1 MKTLAIYALEV
12 LACSGVLL
20 AAYTILLD
28 RRVKFRWCRLYL
40 LASTAAAAL
49 IPLLRIPVWPGQ
61 VIVATPTVTAPDL
74 ADWTAEVLPDAE
86 AHAITPGHLCLGL
99 YLAGA
104 TLILGIMLWQIFRIR
119 RLRRGAEVTR
129 TGIYRI
135 VRTRQEIASF
145 SFFRTIYIWAATP
158 AAEMGAILAHESS
171 HIAHRHSLER
181 IVMETMKAA
190 LWWNP
195 FVWIAAR
202 RLTEA
207 EEFEA
212 DSDVLT
218 SGYDRAEYMQTIFK
232 QLFGYSPEI
241 ANGLRNS
248 LTKKRFKMMTTQT
261 KNRHSLLRLAGTL
274 PALIGLLCAF
284 SFTTRAAVIVAP
296 TTGTGIETA
305 PGQETQHAGDEKKD
319 KTCRVSIDVRNKDKG
334 ALPGAIVQVVGT
346 TQGTVTNA
354 DGHAE
359 ITVPDGSKLLVSYPD
374 YESATV
380 DTKRHSQKEGTVVVL
395 QRTENK
401 AATSSSDEGATTTE
415 KQVAVTVLKDGEPLP
430 GAVITIKDTQKGV
443 VTDKS
448 GHAEISAPQG
458 SILTVTYVGC
468 KPYLLEVGEAAR
480 QFAGIPLESE
490 TPGTPVLSAEIGNPL
505 WVVDGIEVAP
515 DFINKLDPNRIENIT
530 ILKDQA
536 SVATYGQR
544 ARNGVVIITTKGYS
558 PAPAASEQ
566 RGMTMTGSFA
576 QDNEQPFL
584 IAETMPSF
592 RGGDLNTFRAWV
604 QENVKYPAEAVKNN
618 IQGRVIL
625 SFVIEKDGSVSN
637 MQILQTPDRSLSA
650 EALRVIEASPK
661 WTPGEQRGQ
670 KVRVKY
676 TLPVDFRM
684 GATAQ
689 AELQDGSI
697 RETGEKEDDQPFLIA
712 ETMPLFPMQEGD
724 NPGYGDLN
732 TFRTWVQANVK
743 YPTEAFRNGEQ
754 GRVVLSF
761 VVEKDGSVSNIQ
773 ILQTPGKAFSEETRR
788 VVAASPKWKPGE
800 QRGEKVRVRYTLP
813 VDFRITATAQDTKT
827 SENKGS
833 GEEPFLVVDTPP
845 QFNGGDIGE
854 FRRWVQMNVKYPEE
868 ALGKNIYGKVLV
880 TFVIEKDGSVGNA
893 EIFKSPDKSLAD
905 EVLRVIGKSP
915 KWTPGKQRGE
925 AVRVKFGMPV
935 DFAVQTSEG
944 ILHDK
949 DTAQREGDMEEILV
963 VGYGTQKK

>member
-129 TGIYRI
+129 TGKYRI

-261 KNRHSLLRLAGTL
+261 KGRHSLLRLAGTL

-296 TTGTGIETA
+296 TAGTGIGTA
-305 PGQETQHAGDEKKD
+305 PGLETQNAGDEKKD
-319 KTCRVSIDVRNKDKG
+319 KTRSVSIEVRSKDKG
-334 ALPGAIVQVVGT
+334 ALSGAIVQVIGT
-346 TQGTVTNA
+346 TQGTVTDT

-359 ITVPDGSKLLVSYPD
+359 IAVPGGSKLMISYPG
-374 YESATV
+374 YEPATV
-380 DTKRHSQKEGTVVVL
+380 DTKQHSQKEATVVVL
-395 QRTENK
+395 LRTENK
-401 AATSSSDEGATTTE
+401 AASSSNQGAATTE

-530 ILKDQA
+530 VLKDQSA
-536 SVATYGQR
+536 VATYGQE
-544 ARNGVVIITTKGYS
+544 ARNGVVIITTKGDTAL
-558 PAPAASEQ
+558 PARPENA
-566 RGMTMTGSFA
+566 R
-576 QDNEQPFL
+576 
-584 IAETMPSF
+584 
-592 RGGDLNTFRAWV
+592 
-604 QENVKYPAEAVKNN
+604 QEHGKATTQAEAH
-618 IQGRVIL
+618 
-625 SFVIEKDGSVSN
+625 D
-637 MQILQTPDRSLSA
+637 
-650 EALRVIEASPK
+650 EA
-661 WTPGEQRGQ
+661 
-670 KVRVKY
+670 
-676 TLPVDFRM
+676 
-684 GATAQ
+684 
-689 AELQDGSI
+689 I
-697 RETGEKEDDQPFLIA
+697 RETGETEDDQPFLIA
-712 ETMPLFPMQEGD
+712 ETMPLFPMQEGG

-732 TFRTWVQANVK
+732 TFRAWVQKNIK
-743 YPTEAFRNGEQ
+743 YPAEAFRNGEQ

-854 FRRWVQMNVKYPEE
+854 FRRWVQMNVKYPAE

>member
-104 TLILGIMLWQIFRIR
+104 ALILGIMLWQVFRIR

-129 TGIYRI
+129 TGKYRI
-135 VRTRQEIASF
+135 VRTQQEIASF

-261 KNRHSLLRLAGTL
+261 KSRHSLLRLAGTL

-296 TTGTGIETA
+296 TAGTGIGTA
-305 PGQETQHAGDEKKD
+305 PGLETQNAGDEKKD
-319 KTCRVSIDVRNKDKG
+319 KTRSVSIEVRSKDKG
-334 ALPGAIVQVVGT
+334 ALSGAIVQVIGT
-346 TQGTVTNA
+346 TQGTVTDT

-359 ITVPDGSKLLVSYPD
+359 IAVPGGSKLMISYPG
-374 YESATV
+374 YEPATV
-380 DTKRHSQKEGTVVVL
+380 DTKQHSQKEATVVVL
-395 QRTENK
+395 LRTENK
-401 AATSSSDEGATTTE
+401 AASSSNQGAATTE

-448 GHAEISAPQG
+448 GHAEIYAPQG

-544 ARNGVVIITTKGYS
+544 ARNGVVIITTKGDTAL
-558 PAPAASEQ
+558 PARPENA
-566 RGMTMTGSFA
+566 R
-576 QDNEQPFL
+576 
-584 IAETMPSF
+584 
-592 RGGDLNTFRAWV
+592 
-604 QENVKYPAEAVKNN
+604 QEHGKATTQAEAH
-618 IQGRVIL
+618 
-625 SFVIEKDGSVSN
+625 D
-637 MQILQTPDRSLSA
+637 
-650 EALRVIEASPK
+650 EA
-661 WTPGEQRGQ
+661 
-670 KVRVKY
+670 
-676 TLPVDFRM
+676 
-684 GATAQ
+684 
-689 AELQDGSI
+689 I
-697 RETGEKEDDQPFLIA
+697 RETGETEDDQPFLIA
-712 ETMPLFPMQEGD
+712 ETMPLFPMQEGG

-732 TFRTWVQANVK
+732 TFRAWVQKNIK
-743 YPTEAFRNGEQ
+743 YPAEAFRNGEQ

-854 FRRWVQMNVKYPEE
+854 FRRWVQMNVKYPAE

>member
-1 MKTLAIYALEV
+1 
-12 LACSGVLL
+12 
-20 AAYTILLD
+20 
-28 RRVKFRWCRLYL
+28 
-40 LASTAAAAL
+40 
-49 IPLLRIPVWPGQ
+49 
-61 VIVATPTVTAPDL
+61 
-74 ADWTAEVLPDAE
+74 
-86 AHAITPGHLCLGL
+86 
-99 YLAGA
+99 
-104 TLILGIMLWQIFRIR
+104 
-119 RLRRGAEVTR
+119 
-129 TGIYRI
+129 
-135 VRTRQEIASF
+135 
-145 SFFRTIYIWAATP
+145 
-158 AAEMGAILAHESS
+158 MGAILAHESS

-261 KNRHSLLRLAGTL
+261 KSRHSLLRLAGIL

-296 TTGTGIETA
+296 ATGTGIETA
-305 PGQETQHAGDEKKD
+305 PGQETQNAGDEKKD
-319 KTCRVSIDVRNKDKG
+319 KTRSVSIEVRSKDKG
-334 ALPGAIVQVVGT
+334 ALSGAIVQVIGT
-346 TQGTVTNA
+346 TQGTVTDT

-359 ITVPDGSKLLVSYPD
+359 IAVPGGSKLMISYPD
-374 YESATV
+374 YEPATV
-380 DTKRHSQKEGTVVVL
+380 DTKQHSQKEASVVVL
-395 QRTENK
+395 LRTENK
-401 AATSSSDEGATTTE
+401 AASSSNQGAATTE

-448 GHAEISAPQG
+448 GHAEIYAPQG

-490 TPGTPVLSAEIGNPL
+490 TPGTPVLSAEIGKPL

-530 ILKDQA
+530 VLKDQSA
-536 SVATYGQR
+536 VATYGQE
-544 ARNGVVIITTKGYS
+544 ARNGVVIITTKGDTAL
-558 PAPAASEQ
+558 PARPENA
-566 RGMTMTGSFA
+566 R
-576 QDNEQPFL
+576 
-584 IAETMPSF
+584 
-592 RGGDLNTFRAWV
+592 
-604 QENVKYPAEAVKNN
+604 QEHGKATTQAEAH
-618 IQGRVIL
+618 
-625 SFVIEKDGSVSN
+625 D
-637 MQILQTPDRSLSA
+637 
-650 EALRVIEASPK
+650 EA
-661 WTPGEQRGQ
+661 
-670 KVRVKY
+670 
-676 TLPVDFRM
+676 
-684 GATAQ
+684 
-689 AELQDGSI
+689 I
-697 RETGEKEDDQPFLIA
+697 RETGETEDDQPFLIA
-712 ETMPLFPMQEGD
+712 ETMPLFPMQEGG

-732 TFRTWVQANVK
+732 TFRAWVQKNIK
-743 YPTEAFRNGEQ
+743 YPAEAFRNGEQ

-854 FRRWVQMNVKYPEE
+854 FRRWVQMNVKYPAE

>member
-86 AHAITPGHLCLGL
+86 AHAITPGHLGLGL

-129 TGIYRI
+129 TGKYRI
-135 VRTRQEIASF
+135 VRTQQEIASF

-261 KNRHSLLRLAGTL
+261 KSRHSLLRLAGIL

-296 TTGTGIETA
+296 ATGTGIETA
-305 PGQETQHAGDEKKD
+305 PGQETQNAGDEKKD
-319 KTCRVSIDVRNKDKG
+319 KTRSVSIEVRSKDKG
-334 ALPGAIVQVVGT
+334 ALSGAIVQVIGT
-346 TQGTVTNA
+346 TQGTVTDT

-359 ITVPDGSKLLVSYPD
+359 IAVPGGSKLMISYPG
-374 YESATV
+374 YEPATV
-380 DTKRHSQKEGTVVVL
+380 DTKQHSQKEASVVVL
-395 QRTENK
+395 LRTENK
-401 AATSSSDEGATTTE
+401 AASSSNQGAATTE

-448 GHAEISAPQG
+448 GHAEIYAPQG

-490 TPGTPVLSAEIGNPL
+490 TPGTPVLSAEIGKPL

-530 ILKDQA
+530 VLKDQSA
-536 SVATYGQR
+536 VATYGQE
-544 ARNGVVIITTKGYS
+544 ARNGVVIITTKGDTAL
-558 PAPAASEQ
+558 PARPENA
-566 RGMTMTGSFA
+566 R
-576 QDNEQPFL
+576 
-584 IAETMPSF
+584 
-592 RGGDLNTFRAWV
+592 
-604 QENVKYPAEAVKNN
+604 QEHGKATTQAEAH
-618 IQGRVIL
+618 
-625 SFVIEKDGSVSN
+625 D
-637 MQILQTPDRSLSA
+637 
-650 EALRVIEASPK
+650 EA
-661 WTPGEQRGQ
+661 
-670 KVRVKY
+670 
-676 TLPVDFRM
+676 
-684 GATAQ
+684 
-689 AELQDGSI
+689 I
-697 RETGEKEDDQPFLIA
+697 RETGETEDDQPFLIA
-712 ETMPLFPMQEGD
+712 ETMPLFPMQEGG

-732 TFRTWVQANVK
+732 TFRAWVQKNIK
-743 YPTEAFRNGEQ
+743 YPAEAFRNGEQ

-854 FRRWVQMNVKYPEE
+854 FRRWVQMNVKYPAE

>member
-119 RLRRGAEVTR
+119 HLRRGAEVTR
-129 TGIYRI
+129 TGKYWI

-261 KNRHSLLRLAGTL
+261 KSRHSLLRLAGIL

-296 TTGTGIETA
+296 ATGTGIETA
-305 PGQETQHAGDEKKD
+305 PGQETQNAGDEKKD
-319 KTCRVSIDVRNKDKG
+319 KTRSVSIEVRSKDKG
-334 ALPGAIVQVVGT
+334 ALSGAIVQVIGT
-346 TQGTVTNA
+346 TQGTVTDT

-359 ITVPDGSKLLVSYPD
+359 IAVPGGSKLMISYPG
-374 YESATV
+374 YEPATV
-380 DTKRHSQKEGTVVVL
+380 DTKQHSQKEASVVVL
-395 QRTENK
+395 LRTENK
-401 AATSSSDEGATTTE
+401 AASSSNQGAATTE

-448 GHAEISAPQG
+448 GHAEIYAPQG

-490 TPGTPVLSAEIGNPL
+490 TPGTPVLSAEIGKPL

-530 ILKDQA
+530 VLKDQSA
-536 SVATYGQR
+536 VATYGQE
-544 ARNGVVIITTKGYS
+544 ARNGVVIITTKGDTAL
-558 PAPAASEQ
+558 PARPENA
-566 RGMTMTGSFA
+566 R
-576 QDNEQPFL
+576 
-584 IAETMPSF
+584 
-592 RGGDLNTFRAWV
+592 
-604 QENVKYPAEAVKNN
+604 QEHGKATTQAEAH
-618 IQGRVIL
+618 
-625 SFVIEKDGSVSN
+625 D
-637 MQILQTPDRSLSA
+637 
-650 EALRVIEASPK
+650 EA
-661 WTPGEQRGQ
+661 
-670 KVRVKY
+670 
-676 TLPVDFRM
+676 
-684 GATAQ
+684 
-689 AELQDGSI
+689 I
-697 RETGEKEDDQPFLIA
+697 RETGETEDDQPFLIA

-743 YPTEAFRNGEQ
+743 YPAEAFRNGEQ

-854 FRRWVQMNVKYPEE
+854 FRRWVQMNVKYPAE

>member
-129 TGIYRI
+129 TGKYRI
-135 VRTRQEIASF
+135 VRTQQEIASF

-261 KNRHSLLRLAGTL
+261 KSRHSLLRLAGIL

-296 TTGTGIETA
+296 ATGTGIETA
-305 PGQETQHAGDEKKD
+305 PGQETQNAGDEKKD
-319 KTCRVSIDVRNKDKG
+319 KTRSVSIEVRSKDKG
-334 ALPGAIVQVVGT
+334 ALSGAIVQVIGT
-346 TQGTVTNA
+346 TQGTVTDT

-359 ITVPDGSKLLVSYPD
+359 IAVPGGSKLMISYPG
-374 YESATV
+374 YEPATV
-380 DTKRHSQKEGTVVVL
+380 DTKQHSQKEASVVVL
-395 QRTENK
+395 LRTENK
-401 AATSSSDEGATTTE
+401 AASSSNQGAATTE

-448 GHAEISAPQG
+448 GHAEIYAPQG

-490 TPGTPVLSAEIGNPL
+490 TPGTPVLSAEIGKPL

-530 ILKDQA
+530 VLKDQSA
-536 SVATYGQR
+536 VATYGQE
-544 ARNGVVIITTKGYS
+544 ARNGVVIITTKGDTAL
-558 PAPAASEQ
+558 PARPENA
-566 RGMTMTGSFA
+566 R
-576 QDNEQPFL
+576 
-584 IAETMPSF
+584 
-592 RGGDLNTFRAWV
+592 
-604 QENVKYPAEAVKNN
+604 QEHGKATTQAEAH
-618 IQGRVIL
+618 
-625 SFVIEKDGSVSN
+625 D
-637 MQILQTPDRSLSA
+637 
-650 EALRVIEASPK
+650 EA
-661 WTPGEQRGQ
+661 
-670 KVRVKY
+670 
-676 TLPVDFRM
+676 
-684 GATAQ
+684 
-689 AELQDGSI
+689 I
-697 RETGEKEDDQPFLIA
+697 RETGETEDDQPFLIA
-712 ETMPLFPMQEGD
+712 ETMPLFPMQEGG

-732 TFRTWVQANVK
+732 TFRAWVQKNIK
-743 YPTEAFRNGEQ
+743 YPAEAFRNGEQ

-854 FRRWVQMNVKYPEE
+854 FRRWVQMNVKYPAE
-868 ALGKNIYGKVLV
+868 ALGINIYGKVLV

>member
-129 TGIYRI
+129 TGKYRI

-261 KNRHSLLRLAGTL
+261 KGRHSLLRLAGTL

-296 TTGTGIETA
+296 TAGTGIGTA
-305 PGQETQHAGDEKKD
+305 PGLETQNAGDEKKD
-319 KTCRVSIDVRNKDKG
+319 KTRSVSIEVRSKDKG
-334 ALPGAIVQVVGT
+334 ALSGAIVQVIGT
-346 TQGTVTNA
+346 TQGTVTDT

-359 ITVPDGSKLLVSYPD
+359 IAVPGGSKLMISYPG
-374 YESATV
+374 YEPATV
-380 DTKRHSQKEGTVVVL
+380 DTKQHSQKEASVVVL
-395 QRTENK
+395 LRTENK
-401 AATSSSDEGATTTE
+401 AASSSNQGAATTE

-448 GHAEISAPQG
+448 GHAEIYAPQG

-490 TPGTPVLSAEIGNPL
+490 TPGTPVLSAEIGKPL

-530 ILKDQA
+530 VLKDQSA
-536 SVATYGQR
+536 VATYGQE
-544 ARNGVVIITTKGYS
+544 ARNGVVIITTKGDTAL
-558 PAPAASEQ
+558 PARPENA
-566 RGMTMTGSFA
+566 R
-576 QDNEQPFL
+576 
-584 IAETMPSF
+584 
-592 RGGDLNTFRAWV
+592 
-604 QENVKYPAEAVKNN
+604 QEHGKATTQAEAH
-618 IQGRVIL
+618 
-625 SFVIEKDGSVSN
+625 D
-637 MQILQTPDRSLSA
+637 
-650 EALRVIEASPK
+650 EA
-661 WTPGEQRGQ
+661 
-670 KVRVKY
+670 
-676 TLPVDFRM
+676 
-684 GATAQ
+684 
-689 AELQDGSI
+689 I
-697 RETGEKEDDQPFLIA
+697 RETGETEDDQPFLIA
-712 ETMPLFPMQEGD
+712 ETMPLFPMQEGG

-732 TFRTWVQANVK
+732 TFRAWVQKNIK
-743 YPTEAFRNGEQ
+743 YPAEAFRNGEQ

-854 FRRWVQMNVKYPEE
+854 FRRWVQMNVKYPAE

>member
-49 IPLLRIPVWPGQ
+49 IPLLRILVWPGQ

-129 TGIYRI
+129 TGKYRI
-135 VRTRQEIASF
+135 VRTQQEIASF

-261 KNRHSLLRLAGTL
+261 KSRHSLLRLAGIL

-296 TTGTGIETA
+296 ATGTGIETA
-305 PGQETQHAGDEKKD
+305 PGQETQNAGDEKKD
-319 KTCRVSIDVRNKDKG
+319 KTRSVSIEVRSKDKG
-334 ALPGAIVQVVGT
+334 ALSGAIVQVIGT
-346 TQGTVTNA
+346 TQGTVTDT

-359 ITVPDGSKLLVSYPD
+359 IAVPGGSKLMISYPG
-374 YESATV
+374 YEPATV
-380 DTKRHSQKEGTVVVL
+380 DTKQHSQKEASVVVL
-395 QRTENK
+395 LRTENK
-401 AATSSSDEGATTTE
+401 AASSSNQGAATTE

-448 GHAEISAPQG
+448 GHAEIYAPQG

-490 TPGTPVLSAEIGNPL
+490 TPGTPVLSAEIGKPL

-530 ILKDQA
+530 VLKDQSA
-536 SVATYGQR
+536 VATYGQE
-544 ARNGVVIITTKGYS
+544 ARNGVVIITTKGDTAL
-558 PAPAASEQ
+558 PARPENA
-566 RGMTMTGSFA
+566 R
-576 QDNEQPFL
+576 
-584 IAETMPSF
+584 
-592 RGGDLNTFRAWV
+592 
-604 QENVKYPAEAVKNN
+604 QEHGKATTQAEAH
-618 IQGRVIL
+618 
-625 SFVIEKDGSVSN
+625 D
-637 MQILQTPDRSLSA
+637 
-650 EALRVIEASPK
+650 EA
-661 WTPGEQRGQ
+661 
-670 KVRVKY
+670 
-676 TLPVDFRM
+676 
-684 GATAQ
+684 
-689 AELQDGSI
+689 I
-697 RETGEKEDDQPFLIA
+697 RETGETEDDQPFLIA
-712 ETMPLFPMQEGD
+712 ETMPLFPMQEGG

-732 TFRTWVQANVK
+732 TFRAWVQKNIK
-743 YPTEAFRNGEQ
+743 YPAEAFRNGEQ

-854 FRRWVQMNVKYPEE
+854 FRRWVQMNVKYPAE

>member
-1 MKTLAIYALEV
+1 
-12 LACSGVLL
+12 
-20 AAYTILLD
+20 
-28 RRVKFRWCRLYL
+28 
-40 LASTAAAAL
+40 
-49 IPLLRIPVWPGQ
+49 
-61 VIVATPTVTAPDL
+61 
-74 ADWTAEVLPDAE
+74 
-86 AHAITPGHLCLGL
+86 
-99 YLAGA
+99 
-104 TLILGIMLWQIFRIR
+104 
-119 RLRRGAEVTR
+119 
-129 TGIYRI
+129 
-135 VRTRQEIASF
+135 
-145 SFFRTIYIWAATP
+145 
-158 AAEMGAILAHESS
+158 
-171 HIAHRHSLER
+171 
-181 IVMETMKAA
+181 MKAA
-190 LWWNP
+190 LRCNP

-261 KNRHSLLRLAGTL
+261 KSRHSLLRLAGTL

-296 TTGTGIETA
+296 ATGTGIETA
-305 PGQETQHAGDEKKD
+305 PGQETQNAGDEKKD
-319 KTCRVSIDVRNKDKG
+319 KTRSVSIEVRSKDKG
-334 ALPGAIVQVVGT
+334 ALSGAIVQVIGT
-346 TQGTVTNA
+346 TQGTVTDT

-359 ITVPDGSKLLVSYPD
+359 IAVPGGSKLMISYPG
-374 YESATV
+374 YEPATV
-380 DTKRHSQKEGTVVVL
+380 DTKQHSQKEASVVVL
-395 QRTENK
+395 LRTENK
-401 AATSSSDEGATTTE
+401 AASSSNQGAATTE

-448 GHAEISAPQG
+448 GHAEIYAPQG

-490 TPGTPVLSAEIGNPL
+490 TPGTPVLSAEIGKPL

-530 ILKDQA
+530 VLKDQSA
-536 SVATYGQR
+536 VATYGQE
-544 ARNGVVIITTKGYS
+544 ARNGVVIITTKGDTAL
-558 PAPAASEQ
+558 PARPENA
-566 RGMTMTGSFA
+566 R
-576 QDNEQPFL
+576 
-584 IAETMPSF
+584 
-592 RGGDLNTFRAWV
+592 
-604 QENVKYPAEAVKNN
+604 QEHGKATTQAEAH
-618 IQGRVIL
+618 
-625 SFVIEKDGSVSN
+625 D
-637 MQILQTPDRSLSA
+637 
-650 EALRVIEASPK
+650 EA
-661 WTPGEQRGQ
+661 
-670 KVRVKY
+670 
-676 TLPVDFRM
+676 
-684 GATAQ
+684 
-689 AELQDGSI
+689 I
-697 RETGEKEDDQPFLIA
+697 RETGETEDDQPFLIA
-712 ETMPLFPMQEGD
+712 ETMPLFPMQEGG

-732 TFRTWVQANVK
+732 TFRAWVQKNIK
-743 YPTEAFRNGEQ
+743 YPAEAFRNGEQ

-854 FRRWVQMNVKYPEE
+854 FRRWVQMNVKYPAE

>member
-129 TGIYRI
+129 TGKYRI
-135 VRTRQEIASF
+135 VRTQQEIASF

-261 KNRHSLLRLAGTL
+261 KSRHSLLRLAGIL

-296 TTGTGIETA
+296 ATGTGIETA
-305 PGQETQHAGDEKKD
+305 PGLETQNAGDEKKD
-319 KTCRVSIDVRNKDKG
+319 KTRSVSIEVRSKDKG
-334 ALPGAIVQVVGT
+334 ALSGAIVQVIGT
-346 TQGTVTNA
+346 THGTVTDT

-359 ITVPDGSKLLVSYPD
+359 IAVPGGSKLMISYPG
-374 YESATV
+374 YEPATV
-380 DTKRHSQKEGTVVVL
+380 DTKQHSQKEASVVVL
-395 QRTENK
+395 LRTENK
-401 AATSSSDEGATTTE
+401 AASSSNQGAATTE

-448 GHAEISAPQG
+448 GHAEIYAPQG

-490 TPGTPVLSAEIGNPL
+490 TPGTPVLSAEIGKPL

-530 ILKDQA
+530 VLKDQSA
-536 SVATYGQR
+536 VATYGQE
-544 ARNGVVIITTKGYS
+544 ARNGVVIITTKGDTAL
-558 PAPAASEQ
+558 PARPENA
-566 RGMTMTGSFA
+566 R
-576 QDNEQPFL
+576 
-584 IAETMPSF
+584 
-592 RGGDLNTFRAWV
+592 
-604 QENVKYPAEAVKNN
+604 QEHGKATTQAEAH
-618 IQGRVIL
+618 
-625 SFVIEKDGSVSN
+625 D
-637 MQILQTPDRSLSA
+637 
-650 EALRVIEASPK
+650 EA
-661 WTPGEQRGQ
+661 
-670 KVRVKY
+670 
-676 TLPVDFRM
+676 
-684 GATAQ
+684 
-689 AELQDGSI
+689 I
-697 RETGEKEDDQPFLIA
+697 RETGETEDDQPFLIA
-712 ETMPLFPMQEGD
+712 ETMPLFPMQEGG

-732 TFRTWVQANVK
+732 TFRAWVQKNIK
-743 YPTEAFRNGEQ
+743 YPAEAFRNGEQ

-854 FRRWVQMNVKYPEE
+854 FRRWVQMNVKYPAE

>member
-129 TGIYRI
+129 TGKYRI
-135 VRTRQEIASF
+135 VRTQQEIASF

-261 KNRHSLLRLAGTL
+261 KSRHSLLRLAGIL

-284 SFTTRAAVIVAP
+284 TFTTRAAVIVAP
-296 TTGTGIETA
+296 ATGTGIETA
-305 PGQETQHAGDEKKD
+305 PGQETQNAGDEKKD
-319 KTCRVSIDVRNKDKG
+319 KTRSVSIEVRSKDKG
-334 ALPGAIVQVVGT
+334 ALSGAIVQVIGT
-346 TQGTVTNA
+346 TQGTVTDT

-359 ITVPDGSKLLVSYPD
+359 IAVPGGSKLMISYPG
-374 YESATV
+374 YEPATV
-380 DTKRHSQKEGTVVVL
+380 DTKQHSQKEASVVVL
-395 QRTENK
+395 LRTENK
-401 AATSSSDEGATTTE
+401 AASSSNQGAATTE

-448 GHAEISAPQG
+448 GHAEIYAPQG

-490 TPGTPVLSAEIGNPL
+490 TPGTPVLSAEIGKPL

-530 ILKDQA
+530 VLKDQSA
-536 SVATYGQR
+536 VATYGQE
-544 ARNGVVIITTKGYS
+544 ARNGVVIITTKGDTAL
-558 PAPAASEQ
+558 PARPENA
-566 RGMTMTGSFA
+566 R
-576 QDNEQPFL
+576 
-584 IAETMPSF
+584 
-592 RGGDLNTFRAWV
+592 
-604 QENVKYPAEAVKNN
+604 QEHGKATTQAEAH
-618 IQGRVIL
+618 
-625 SFVIEKDGSVSN
+625 D
-637 MQILQTPDRSLSA
+637 
-650 EALRVIEASPK
+650 EA
-661 WTPGEQRGQ
+661 
-670 KVRVKY
+670 
-676 TLPVDFRM
+676 
-684 GATAQ
+684 
-689 AELQDGSI
+689 I
-697 RETGEKEDDQPFLIA
+697 RETGETEDDQPFLIA
-712 ETMPLFPMQEGD
+712 ETMPLFPMQEGG

-732 TFRTWVQANVK
+732 TFRAWVQKNIK
-743 YPTEAFRNGEQ
+743 YPAEAFRNGEQ

-854 FRRWVQMNVKYPEE
+854 FRRWVQMNVKYPAE

-893 EIFKSPDKSLAD
+893 EIFKSPDNSLAD

-915 KWTPGKQRGE
+915 KWTPDKQRGE

>member
-129 TGIYRI
+129 TGKYRI
-135 VRTRQEIASF
+135 VRTQQEIASF

-261 KNRHSLLRLAGTL
+261 KSRHSLLRLAGIL

-296 TTGTGIETA
+296 ATGTGIETA
-305 PGQETQHAGDEKKD
+305 PGQETQNAGDEKKD
-319 KTCRVSIDVRNKDKG
+319 KTRSVSIEVRSKDKG
-334 ALPGAIVQVVGT
+334 ALSGAIVQVIGT
-346 TQGTVTNA
+346 TQGTVTDT

-359 ITVPDGSKLLVSYPD
+359 IAVPGGSKLMISYPG
-374 YESATV
+374 YEPATV
-380 DTKRHSQKEGTVVVL
+380 DTKQHSQKEASVVVL
-395 QRTENK
+395 LRTENK
-401 AATSSSDEGATTTE
+401 AASSSNQGAATTE

-490 TPGTPVLSAEIGNPL
+490 TPGTPVLSAEIGKPL

-530 ILKDQA
+530 VLKDQSA
-536 SVATYGQR
+536 VATYGQE
-544 ARNGVVIITTKGYS
+544 ARNGVVIITTKGDTAL
-558 PAPAASEQ
+558 PARPENA
-566 RGMTMTGSFA
+566 R
-576 QDNEQPFL
+576 
-584 IAETMPSF
+584 
-592 RGGDLNTFRAWV
+592 
-604 QENVKYPAEAVKNN
+604 QEHGKATTQAEAH
-618 IQGRVIL
+618 
-625 SFVIEKDGSVSN
+625 D
-637 MQILQTPDRSLSA
+637 
-650 EALRVIEASPK
+650 EA
-661 WTPGEQRGQ
+661 
-670 KVRVKY
+670 
-676 TLPVDFRM
+676 
-684 GATAQ
+684 
-689 AELQDGSI
+689 I
-697 RETGEKEDDQPFLIA
+697 RETGETEDDQPFLIA

-743 YPTEAFRNGEQ
+743 YPAEAFRNGEQ

-854 FRRWVQMNVKYPEE
+854 FRRWVQMNVKYPAE

>member
-1 MKTLAIYALEV
+1 MPEMK
-12 LACSGVLL
+12 
-20 AAYTILLD
+20 
-28 RRVKFRWCRLYL
+28 
-40 LASTAAAAL
+40 
-49 IPLLRIPVWPGQ
+49 
-61 VIVATPTVTAPDL
+61 
-74 ADWTAEVLPDAE
+74 
-86 AHAITPGHLCLGL
+86 
-99 YLAGA
+99 
-104 TLILGIMLWQIFRIR
+104 
-119 RLRRGAEVTR
+119 
-129 TGIYRI
+129 
-135 VRTRQEIASF
+135 
-145 SFFRTIYIWAATP
+145 
-158 AAEMGAILAHESS
+158 
-171 HIAHRHSLER
+171 
-181 IVMETMKAA
+181 
-190 LWWNP
+190 
-195 FVWIAAR
+195 
-202 RLTEA
+202 
-207 EEFEA
+207 
-212 DSDVLT
+212 
-218 SGYDRAEYMQTIFK
+218 
-232 QLFGYSPEI
+232 
-241 ANGLRNS
+241 
-248 LTKKRFKMMTTQT
+248 
-261 KNRHSLLRLAGTL
+261 
-274 PALIGLLCAF
+274 
-284 SFTTRAAVIVAP
+284 
-296 TTGTGIETA
+296 
-305 PGQETQHAGDEKKD
+305 KKD
-319 KTCRVSIDVRNKDKG
+319 KTRSVSIEVRSKDKG
-334 ALPGAIVQVVGT
+334 ALSGAIVQVIGT
-346 TQGTVTNA
+346 TQGTVTDT

-359 ITVPDGSKLLVSYPD
+359 IAVPGGSKLMISYPG
-374 YESATV
+374 YEPATV
-380 DTKRHSQKEGTVVVL
+380 DTKQHSQKEASVVVL
-395 QRTENK
+395 LRTENK
-401 AATSSSDEGATTTE
+401 AASSSNQGAATTE

-448 GHAEISAPQG
+448 GHAEIYAPQG

-490 TPGTPVLSAEIGNPL
+490 TPGTPVLSAEIGKPL

-530 ILKDQA
+530 VLKDQSA
-536 SVATYGQR
+536 VATYGQE
-544 ARNGVVIITTKGYS
+544 ARNGVVIITTKGDTAL
-558 PAPAASEQ
+558 PARPENA
-566 RGMTMTGSFA
+566 R
-576 QDNEQPFL
+576 
-584 IAETMPSF
+584 
-592 RGGDLNTFRAWV
+592 
-604 QENVKYPAEAVKNN
+604 QEHGKATTQAEAH
-618 IQGRVIL
+618 
-625 SFVIEKDGSVSN
+625 D
-637 MQILQTPDRSLSA
+637 
-650 EALRVIEASPK
+650 EA
-661 WTPGEQRGQ
+661 
-670 KVRVKY
+670 
-676 TLPVDFRM
+676 
-684 GATAQ
+684 
-689 AELQDGSI
+689 I
-697 RETGEKEDDQPFLIA
+697 RETGETEDDQPFLIA
-712 ETMPLFPMQEGD
+712 ETMPLFPMQEGG

-732 TFRTWVQANVK
+732 TFRAWVQKNIK
-743 YPTEAFRNGEQ
+743 YPAEAFRNGEQ

-854 FRRWVQMNVKYPEE
+854 FRRWVQMNVKYPAE

>member
-129 TGIYRI
+129 TGKYRI
-135 VRTRQEIASF
+135 VRTQQEIASF

-261 KNRHSLLRLAGTL
+261 KSRHSLLRLAGIL

-296 TTGTGIETA
+296 ATGTGIETA
-305 PGQETQHAGDEKKD
+305 PGQETQNAGDEKKD
-319 KTCRVSIDVRNKDKG
+319 KTRSVSIEVRSKDKG
-334 ALPGAIVQVVGT
+334 ALSGAIVQVIGT
-346 TQGTVTNA
+346 TQGTVTDT

-359 ITVPDGSKLLVSYPD
+359 IAVPGGSKLMISYPG
-374 YESATV
+374 YEPATV
-380 DTKRHSQKEGTVVVL
+380 DTKQHSQKEASVVVL
-395 QRTENK
+395 LRTENK
-401 AATSSSDEGATTTE
+401 AASSSNQGAATTE

-448 GHAEISAPQG
+448 GHAEIYAPQG

-490 TPGTPVLSAEIGNPL
+490 TPGTPVLSAEIGKPL

-530 ILKDQA
+530 VLKDQSA
-536 SVATYGQR
+536 VATYGQE
-544 ARNGVVIITTKGYS
+544 ARNGVVIITTKGDTAL
-558 PAPAASEQ
+558 PARPENA
-566 RGMTMTGSFA
+566 R
-576 QDNEQPFL
+576 
-584 IAETMPSF
+584 
-592 RGGDLNTFRAWV
+592 
-604 QENVKYPAEAVKNN
+604 QEHGKATTQAEAH
-618 IQGRVIL
+618 
-625 SFVIEKDGSVSN
+625 D
-637 MQILQTPDRSLSA
+637 
-650 EALRVIEASPK
+650 EA
-661 WTPGEQRGQ
+661 
-670 KVRVKY
+670 
-676 TLPVDFRM
+676 
-684 GATAQ
+684 
-689 AELQDGSI
+689 I
-697 RETGEKEDDQPFLIA
+697 RETGETEDDQPFLIA
-712 ETMPLFPMQEGD
+712 ETMPLFPMQEGG

-732 TFRTWVQANVK
+732 TFRAWVQKNIK
-743 YPTEAFRNGEQ
+743 YPAEAFRNGEQ

-854 FRRWVQMNVKYPEE
+854 FRRWVQMNVKDPAE
-868 ALGKNIYGKVLV
+868 ALGKNIDGKVLV

>member
-129 TGIYRI
+129 TGKYRI
-135 VRTRQEIASF
+135 VRTQQEIASF

-261 KNRHSLLRLAGTL
+261 KSRHSLLRLAGIL

-296 TTGTGIETA
+296 ATGTGIETA
-305 PGQETQHAGDEKKD
+305 PGQETQNAGDEKKD
-319 KTCRVSIDVRNKDKG
+319 KTRSVSIEVRSKDKG
-334 ALPGAIVQVVGT
+334 ALSGAIVQVIGT
-346 TQGTVTNA
+346 TQGTVTDT

-359 ITVPDGSKLLVSYPD
+359 IAVPGGSKLMISYPG
-374 YESATV
+374 YEPATV
-380 DTKRHSQKEGTVVVL
+380 DTKQHSQKEASVVVL
-395 QRTENK
+395 LRTENK
-401 AATSSSDEGATTTE
+401 AASSSNQGAATTE

-448 GHAEISAPQG
+448 GHAEIYAPQG

-490 TPGTPVLSAEIGNPL
+490 TPGTPVLSAEIGKPL

-515 DFINKLDPNRIENIT
+515 DLINKLDPNRIENKT
-530 ILKDQA
+530 VLKAQSA
-536 SVATYGQR
+536 VATYGQE
-544 ARNGVVIITTKGYS
+544 ARNGVVIITTKGDTAL
-558 PAPAASEQ
+558 PARPENA
-566 RGMTMTGSFA
+566 R
-576 QDNEQPFL
+576 
-584 IAETMPSF
+584 
-592 RGGDLNTFRAWV
+592 
-604 QENVKYPAEAVKNN
+604 QEHGKATTQAEAH
-618 IQGRVIL
+618 
-625 SFVIEKDGSVSN
+625 D
-637 MQILQTPDRSLSA
+637 
-650 EALRVIEASPK
+650 EA
-661 WTPGEQRGQ
+661 
-670 KVRVKY
+670 
-676 TLPVDFRM
+676 
-684 GATAQ
+684 
-689 AELQDGSI
+689 I
-697 RETGEKEDDQPFLIA
+697 RETGETEDDQPFLIA
-712 ETMPLFPMQEGD
+712 ETMPLFPMQEGG

-732 TFRTWVQANVK
+732 TFRAWVQKNIK
-743 YPTEAFRNGEQ
+743 YPAEAFRNGEQ

-833 GEEPFLVVDTPP
+833 GEEPFLVVDPPP

-854 FRRWVQMNVKYPEE
+854 FRRWVQMNVKYPAE

>member
-1 MKTLAIYALEV
+1 MKTLAIYALEL

-40 LASTAAAAL
+40 LASTATAAL

-104 TLILGIMLWQIFRIR
+104 TLILGIMLWQVFRIR

-129 TGIYRI
+129 TGKYRI

-261 KNRHSLLRLAGTL
+261 KGRHSLLRLAGTL

-296 TTGTGIETA
+296 TAGTGIGTA
-305 PGQETQHAGDEKKD
+305 PGLETQNAGDEKKD
-319 KTCRVSIDVRNKDKG
+319 KTRSVSIEVRSKDKG
-334 ALPGAIVQVVGT
+334 ALSGAIVQVIGT
-346 TQGTVTNA
+346 TQGTVTDT

-359 ITVPDGSKLLVSYPD
+359 IAVPGGSKLMISYPG
-374 YESATV
+374 YEPATV
-380 DTKRHSQKEGTVVVL
+380 DTKQHSQKEATVVVL
-395 QRTENK
+395 LRTENR
-401 AATSSSDEGATTTE
+401 AASSSNQGAATTE

-490 TPGTPVLSAEIGNPL
+490 TPGTPVLSAQTGKPL

-530 ILKDQA
+530 VLKDQSA
-536 SVATYGQR
+536 VATYGQE
-544 ARNGVVIITTKGYS
+544 ARNGVVIITTKGDTAL
-558 PAPAASEQ
+558 PARPENA
-566 RGMTMTGSFA
+566 R
-576 QDNEQPFL
+576 
-584 IAETMPSF
+584 
-592 RGGDLNTFRAWV
+592 
-604 QENVKYPAEAVKNN
+604 QEHGKATTQAEAH
-618 IQGRVIL
+618 
-625 SFVIEKDGSVSN
+625 D
-637 MQILQTPDRSLSA
+637 
-650 EALRVIEASPK
+650 EA
-661 WTPGEQRGQ
+661 
-670 KVRVKY
+670 
-676 TLPVDFRM
+676 
-684 GATAQ
+684 
-689 AELQDGSI
+689 I
-697 RETGEKEDDQPFLIA
+697 RETGETEDDQPFLIA
-712 ETMPLFPMQEGD
+712 ETMPLFPMQEGG

-732 TFRTWVQANVK
+732 TFRAWVQKNIK
-743 YPTEAFRNGEQ
+743 YPAEAFRNGEQ

-854 FRRWVQMNVKYPEE
+854 FRRWVQMNVKYPAE

>member
-129 TGIYRI
+129 TGKYRI
-135 VRTRQEIASF
+135 VRTQQEIASF

-261 KNRHSLLRLAGTL
+261 KGRHSLLRLAGTL

-296 TTGTGIETA
+296 TAGTGIGTA
-305 PGQETQHAGDEKKD
+305 PGLETQNAGDEKKD
-319 KTCRVSIDVRNKDKG
+319 KTRSVSIEVRSKDKG
-334 ALPGAIVQVVGT
+334 ALSGAIVQVIGT
-346 TQGTVTNA
+346 TQGTVTDT

-359 ITVPDGSKLLVSYPD
+359 IAVPGGSKLMISYPG
-374 YESATV
+374 YEPATV
-380 DTKRHSQKEGTVVVL
+380 DTKQHSQKEATVVVL
-395 QRTENK
+395 LRTENK
-401 AATSSSDEGATTTE
+401 AASSSNQGAATTE

-430 GAVITIKDTQKGV
+430 GAVITIKDTRKGV

-448 GHAEISAPQG
+448 GHAEIYAPQG

-490 TPGTPVLSAEIGNPL
+490 TPGTPVLSAEIGKPL

-530 ILKDQA
+530 VLKDQSA
-536 SVATYGQR
+536 VATYGQE
-544 ARNGVVIITTKGYS
+544 ARNGVVIITTKGDTAL
-558 PAPAASEQ
+558 PARPENA
-566 RGMTMTGSFA
+566 R
-576 QDNEQPFL
+576 
-584 IAETMPSF
+584 
-592 RGGDLNTFRAWV
+592 
-604 QENVKYPAEAVKNN
+604 QEHGKATTQAEAH
-618 IQGRVIL
+618 
-625 SFVIEKDGSVSN
+625 D
-637 MQILQTPDRSLSA
+637 
-650 EALRVIEASPK
+650 EA
-661 WTPGEQRGQ
+661 
-670 KVRVKY
+670 
-676 TLPVDFRM
+676 
-684 GATAQ
+684 
-689 AELQDGSI
+689 I
-697 RETGEKEDDQPFLIA
+697 RETGETEDDQPFLIA
-712 ETMPLFPMQEGD
+712 ETMPLFPMQEGG

-732 TFRTWVQANVK
+732 TFRAWVQKNIK
-743 YPTEAFRNGEQ
+743 YPAEAFRNGEQ

-854 FRRWVQMNVKYPEE
+854 FRRWVQMNVKYPAE

>member
-129 TGIYRI
+129 TGKYRI
-135 VRTRQEIASF
+135 VRTQQEIASF

-261 KNRHSLLRLAGTL
+261 KSRHSLLRLAGIL

-296 TTGTGIETA
+296 ATGTGIETA
-305 PGQETQHAGDEKKD
+305 PGQETQNAGDEKKD
-319 KTCRVSIDVRNKDKG
+319 KTRSVSIEVRSKDKG
-334 ALPGAIVQVVGT
+334 ALSGAIVQVIGT
-346 TQGTVTNA
+346 TQGTVTDT

-359 ITVPDGSKLLVSYPD
+359 IAVPGGSKLMISYPG
-374 YESATV
+374 YEPATV
-380 DTKRHSQKEGTVVVL
+380 DTKQHSQKEASVVVL
-395 QRTENK
+395 LRTENK
-401 AATSSSDEGATTTE
+401 AASSSNQGAATTE

-448 GHAEISAPQG
+448 GHAEIYAPQG

-490 TPGTPVLSAEIGNPL
+490 TPGTPVLSAEIGKPL
-505 WVVDGIEVAP
+505 WVVDEIEVAP

-530 ILKDQA
+530 VLKDQSA
-536 SVATYGQR
+536 VATYGQE
-544 ARNGVVIITTKGYS
+544 ARNGVVIITTKGDTAL
-558 PAPAASEQ
+558 PARPENA
-566 RGMTMTGSFA
+566 R
-576 QDNEQPFL
+576 
-584 IAETMPSF
+584 
-592 RGGDLNTFRAWV
+592 
-604 QENVKYPAEAVKNN
+604 QEHGKATTQAEAH
-618 IQGRVIL
+618 
-625 SFVIEKDGSVSN
+625 D
-637 MQILQTPDRSLSA
+637 
-650 EALRVIEASPK
+650 EA
-661 WTPGEQRGQ
+661 
-670 KVRVKY
+670 
-676 TLPVDFRM
+676 
-684 GATAQ
+684 
-689 AELQDGSI
+689 I
-697 RETGEKEDDQPFLIA
+697 RETGETEDDQPFLIA
-712 ETMPLFPMQEGD
+712 ETMPLFPMQEGG

-732 TFRTWVQANVK
+732 TFRAWVQKNIK
-743 YPTEAFRNGEQ
+743 YPAEAFRNGEQ

-854 FRRWVQMNVKYPEE
+854 FRRWVQMNVKYPAE

>member
-129 TGIYRI
+129 TGKYRI
-135 VRTRQEIASF
+135 VRTQQEIASF

-261 KNRHSLLRLAGTL
+261 KSRHSLLRLAGIL

-284 SFTTRAAVIVAP
+284 SFTTRAAPA
-296 TTGTGIETA
+296 TGTGIETA
-305 PGQETQHAGDEKKD
+305 PGQETQNAGDEKKD
-319 KTCRVSIDVRNKDKG
+319 KTRSVSIEVRSKDKG
-334 ALPGAIVQVVGT
+334 ALSGAIVQVIGT
-346 TQGTVTNA
+346 TQGTVTDT

-359 ITVPDGSKLLVSYPD
+359 IAVPGGSKLMISYPG
-374 YESATV
+374 YEPATV
-380 DTKRHSQKEGTVVVL
+380 DTKQHSQKEASVVVL
-395 QRTENK
+395 LRTENK
-401 AATSSSDEGATTTE
+401 AASSSNQGAATTE

-448 GHAEISAPQG
+448 GHAEIYAPQG

-490 TPGTPVLSAEIGNPL
+490 TPGTPVLSAEIGKPL

-530 ILKDQA
+530 VLKDQSA
-536 SVATYGQR
+536 VATYGQE
-544 ARNGVVIITTKGYS
+544 ARNGVVIITTKGDTAL
-558 PAPAASEQ
+558 PARPENA
-566 RGMTMTGSFA
+566 R
-576 QDNEQPFL
+576 
-584 IAETMPSF
+584 
-592 RGGDLNTFRAWV
+592 
-604 QENVKYPAEAVKNN
+604 QEHGKATTQAEAH
-618 IQGRVIL
+618 
-625 SFVIEKDGSVSN
+625 D
-637 MQILQTPDRSLSA
+637 
-650 EALRVIEASPK
+650 EA
-661 WTPGEQRGQ
+661 
-670 KVRVKY
+670 
-676 TLPVDFRM
+676 
-684 GATAQ
+684 
-689 AELQDGSI
+689 I
-697 RETGEKEDDQPFLIA
+697 RETGETEDDQPFLIA
-712 ETMPLFPMQEGD
+712 ETMPLFPMQEGG

-732 TFRTWVQANVK
+732 TFRAWVQKNIK
-743 YPTEAFRNGEQ
+743 YPAEAFRNGEQ

-854 FRRWVQMNVKYPEE
+854 FRRWVQMNVKYPAE

>member
-129 TGIYRI
+129 TGKYRI
-135 VRTRQEIASF
+135 VRTQQEIASF

-218 SGYDRAEYMQTIFK
+218 SGSDRAEYMQTIFK

-261 KNRHSLLRLAGTL
+261 KSRHSLLRLAGIL

-296 TTGTGIETA
+296 ATGTGIETA
-305 PGQETQHAGDEKKD
+305 PGQETQNAGDEKKD
-319 KTCRVSIDVRNKDKG
+319 KTRSVSIEVRSKDKG
-334 ALPGAIVQVVGT
+334 ALSGAIVQVIGT
-346 TQGTVTNA
+346 TQGTVTDT

-359 ITVPDGSKLLVSYPD
+359 IAVPGGSKLMISYPG
-374 YESATV
+374 YEPATV
-380 DTKRHSQKEGTVVVL
+380 DTKQHSQTEASVVVL
-395 QRTENK
+395 LRTENK
-401 AATSSSDEGATTTE
+401 AASSSNQGAATTE

-448 GHAEISAPQG
+448 GHAEIYAPQG

-490 TPGTPVLSAEIGNPL
+490 TPGTPVLSAEIGKPL

-530 ILKDQA
+530 VLKDQSA
-536 SVATYGQR
+536 VATYGQE
-544 ARNGVVIITTKGYS
+544 ARNGVVIITTKGDTAL
-558 PAPAASEQ
+558 PARPENA
-566 RGMTMTGSFA
+566 R
-576 QDNEQPFL
+576 
-584 IAETMPSF
+584 
-592 RGGDLNTFRAWV
+592 
-604 QENVKYPAEAVKNN
+604 QEHGKATTQAEAH
-618 IQGRVIL
+618 
-625 SFVIEKDGSVSN
+625 D
-637 MQILQTPDRSLSA
+637 
-650 EALRVIEASPK
+650 EA
-661 WTPGEQRGQ
+661 
-670 KVRVKY
+670 
-676 TLPVDFRM
+676 
-684 GATAQ
+684 
-689 AELQDGSI
+689 I
-697 RETGEKEDDQPFLIA
+697 RETGETEDDQPFLIA
-712 ETMPLFPMQEGD
+712 ETMPLFPMQEGG

-732 TFRTWVQANVK
+732 TFRAWVQKNIK
-743 YPTEAFRNGEQ
+743 YPAEAFRNGEQ

-854 FRRWVQMNVKYPEE
+854 FRRWVQMNVKYPAE

>member
-129 TGIYRI
+129 TGKYRI
-135 VRTRQEIASF
+135 VRTQQEIASF

-261 KNRHSLLRLAGTL
+261 KSRHSLLRLAGIL

-296 TTGTGIETA
+296 ATGTGIETA
-305 PGQETQHAGDEKKD
+305 PGQETQNAGDEKKD
-319 KTCRVSIDVRNKDKG
+319 KTRSVSIEVRSKDKG
-334 ALPGAIVQVVGT
+334 ALSGAIVQVIGT
-346 TQGTVTNA
+346 TQGTVTDT

-359 ITVPDGSKLLVSYPD
+359 IAVPGGSNLMISYPG
-374 YESATV
+374 YEPATV
-380 DTKRHSQKEGTVVVL
+380 DTKQHSQKEASVVVL
-395 QRTENK
+395 LRTENK
-401 AATSSSDEGATTTE
+401 AASSSNQGAATTE

-448 GHAEISAPQG
+448 GHAEIYAPQG

-490 TPGTPVLSAEIGNPL
+490 TPGTPVLSAEIGKPL

-530 ILKDQA
+530 VLKDQSA
-536 SVATYGQR
+536 VATYGQE
-544 ARNGVVIITTKGYS
+544 ARNGVVIITTKGDTAL
-558 PAPAASEQ
+558 PARPENA
-566 RGMTMTGSFA
+566 R
-576 QDNEQPFL
+576 
-584 IAETMPSF
+584 
-592 RGGDLNTFRAWV
+592 
-604 QENVKYPAEAVKNN
+604 QEHGKATTQAEAH
-618 IQGRVIL
+618 
-625 SFVIEKDGSVSN
+625 D
-637 MQILQTPDRSLSA
+637 
-650 EALRVIEASPK
+650 EA
-661 WTPGEQRGQ
+661 
-670 KVRVKY
+670 
-676 TLPVDFRM
+676 
-684 GATAQ
+684 
-689 AELQDGSI
+689 I
-697 RETGEKEDDQPFLIA
+697 RETGETEDDQPFLIA
-712 ETMPLFPMQEGD
+712 ETMPLFPMQEGG

-732 TFRTWVQANVK
+732 TFRAWVQKNIK
-743 YPTEAFRNGEQ
+743 YPAEAFRNGEQ

-854 FRRWVQMNVKYPEE
+854 FRRWVQMNVKYPAD

>member
-20 AAYTILLD
+20 AAYAILLE

-40 LASTAAAAL
+40 LATTAVAAL
-49 IPLLRIPVWPGQ
+49 IPLLRIPVWPGRI
-61 VIVATPTVTAPDL
+61 IVATPTVTAP
-74 ADWTAEVLPDAE
+74 APGDWTAEVLPDAE

-104 TLILGIMLWQIFRIR
+104 ALILGIMLWQIFRIR
-119 RLRRGAEVTR
+119 HLRRGAEVTR
-129 TGIYRI
+129 TGKYWI

-261 KNRHSLLRLAGTL
+261 KGRHSLLRLAGTL

-296 TTGTGIETA
+296 TAGTGIGTA
-305 PGQETQHAGDEKKD
+305 PGLETQNAGDEKKD
-319 KTCRVSIDVRNKDKG
+319 KTRSVSIEVRSKDKG
-334 ALPGAIVQVVGT
+334 ALSGAIVQVIGT
-346 TQGTVTNA
+346 TQGTVTDT

-359 ITVPDGSKLLVSYPD
+359 IAVPGGSKLMISYPG
-374 YESATV
+374 YEPATV
-380 DTKRHSQKEGTVVVL
+380 DTKQHSQKEATVVVL
-395 QRTENK
+395 LRTENK
-401 AATSSSDEGATTTE
+401 AASSSNQGAATTE

-536 SVATYGQR
+536 SVATYGQQ

-625 SFVIEKDGSVSN
+625 SFVVEKDGSVSN

-743 YPTEAFRNGEQ
+743 YPAEAFRNGEQ

-854 FRRWVQMNVKYPEE
+854 FRRWVQMNVKYPAE

>member
-129 TGIYRI
+129 TGKYRI
-135 VRTRQEIASF
+135 VRTQQEIASF

-261 KNRHSLLRLAGTL
+261 KSRHSLLRLAGIL

-296 TTGTGIETA
+296 ATGTGIETA
-305 PGQETQHAGDEKKD
+305 PGQETQNAGDEKKD
-319 KTCRVSIDVRNKDKG
+319 KTRSVSIEVRSKDKG
-334 ALPGAIVQVVGT
+334 ALSGAIVQVIGT
-346 TQGTVTNA
+346 TQGTVTDT

-359 ITVPDGSKLLVSYPD
+359 IAVPGGSKLMISYPG
-374 YESATV
+374 YEPATV
-380 DTKRHSQKEGTVVVL
+380 DTKQHSQKEASVVVL
-395 QRTENK
+395 LRTENK
-401 AATSSSDEGATTTE
+401 AASSSNQGAATTE

-448 GHAEISAPQG
+448 GHAEIYAPQG

-490 TPGTPVLSAEIGNPL
+490 TPGTPVLSAEIGKRL

-530 ILKDQA
+530 VLKDQSA
-536 SVATYGQR
+536 VATYGQE
-544 ARNGVVIITTKGYS
+544 ARNGVVIITTKGDTAL
-558 PAPAASEQ
+558 PARPENA
-566 RGMTMTGSFA
+566 R
-576 QDNEQPFL
+576 
-584 IAETMPSF
+584 
-592 RGGDLNTFRAWV
+592 
-604 QENVKYPAEAVKNN
+604 QEHGKATTQAEAH
-618 IQGRVIL
+618 
-625 SFVIEKDGSVSN
+625 D
-637 MQILQTPDRSLSA
+637 
-650 EALRVIEASPK
+650 EA
-661 WTPGEQRGQ
+661 
-670 KVRVKY
+670 
-676 TLPVDFRM
+676 
-684 GATAQ
+684 
-689 AELQDGSI
+689 I
-697 RETGEKEDDQPFLIA
+697 RETGETEDDQPFLIA
-712 ETMPLFPMQEGD
+712 ETMPLFPMQEGG

-732 TFRTWVQANVK
+732 TFRAWVQKNIKSPA
-743 YPTEAFRNGEQ
+743 EAFRNGEQ

-854 FRRWVQMNVKYPEE
+854 FRRWVQMNVKYPAE

>member
-1 MKTLAIYALEV
+1 
-12 LACSGVLL
+12 
-20 AAYTILLD
+20 
-28 RRVKFRWCRLYL
+28 
-40 LASTAAAAL
+40 
-49 IPLLRIPVWPGQ
+49 
-61 VIVATPTVTAPDL
+61 
-74 ADWTAEVLPDAE
+74 
-86 AHAITPGHLCLGL
+86 
-99 YLAGA
+99 
-104 TLILGIMLWQIFRIR
+104 
-119 RLRRGAEVTR
+119 
-129 TGIYRI
+129 
-135 VRTRQEIASF
+135 
-145 SFFRTIYIWAATP
+145 
-158 AAEMGAILAHESS
+158 
-171 HIAHRHSLER
+171 
-181 IVMETMKAA
+181 
-190 LWWNP
+190 
-195 FVWIAAR
+195 
-202 RLTEA
+202 
-207 EEFEA
+207 
-212 DSDVLT
+212 
-218 SGYDRAEYMQTIFK
+218 MQTIFK

-261 KNRHSLLRLAGTL
+261 KSRHSLLRLAGIL

-296 TTGTGIETA
+296 ATGTGIETA
-305 PGQETQHAGDEKKD
+305 PGQETQNAGDEKKD
-319 KTCRVSIDVRNKDKG
+319 KTRSVSIEVRSKDKG
-334 ALPGAIVQVVGT
+334 ALSGAIVQVIGT
-346 TQGTVTNA
+346 TQGTVTDT

-359 ITVPDGSKLLVSYPD
+359 IAVPGGSKLMISYPG
-374 YESATV
+374 YEPATV
-380 DTKRHSQKEGTVVVL
+380 DTKQHSQKEASVVVL
-395 QRTENK
+395 LRTENK
-401 AATSSSDEGATTTE
+401 AASSSNQGAATTE

-448 GHAEISAPQG
+448 GHAEIYAPQG

-490 TPGTPVLSAEIGNPL
+490 TPGTPVLSAEIGKPL

-530 ILKDQA
+530 VLKDQSA
-536 SVATYGQR
+536 VATYGQE
-544 ARNGVVIITTKGYS
+544 ARNGVVIITTKGDTAL
-558 PAPAASEQ
+558 PARPENA
-566 RGMTMTGSFA
+566 R
-576 QDNEQPFL
+576 
-584 IAETMPSF
+584 
-592 RGGDLNTFRAWV
+592 
-604 QENVKYPAEAVKNN
+604 QEHGKATTQAEAH
-618 IQGRVIL
+618 
-625 SFVIEKDGSVSN
+625 D
-637 MQILQTPDRSLSA
+637 
-650 EALRVIEASPK
+650 EA
-661 WTPGEQRGQ
+661 
-670 KVRVKY
+670 
-676 TLPVDFRM
+676 
-684 GATAQ
+684 
-689 AELQDGSI
+689 I
-697 RETGEKEDDQPFLIA
+697 RETGETEDDQPFLIA
-712 ETMPLFPMQEGD
+712 ETMPLFPMQEGG

-732 TFRTWVQANVK
+732 TFRAWVQKNIK
-743 YPTEAFRNGEQ
+743 YPAEAFRNGEQ

-854 FRRWVQMNVKYPEE
+854 FRRWVQMNVKYPAE

>member
-129 TGIYRI
+129 TGKYRI
-135 VRTRQEIASF
+135 VRTQQEIASF

-261 KNRHSLLRLAGTL
+261 KSRHSLLRLAGIL

-296 TTGTGIETA
+296 ATGTGIETA
-305 PGQETQHAGDEKKD
+305 PGQETQNAGDEKKD
-319 KTCRVSIDVRNKDKG
+319 KTRSVSIEVRSKDKG
-334 ALPGAIVQVVGT
+334 ALSGAIVQVIGT
-346 TQGTVTNA
+346 TQGTVTDT

-359 ITVPDGSKLLVSYPD
+359 IAVPGGSKLMISYPG
-374 YESATV
+374 YEPATV
-380 DTKRHSQKEGTVVVL
+380 DTKQHSQKEASVVVL
-395 QRTENK
+395 LRTENK
-401 AATSSSDEGATTTE
+401 AASSSNQGAATTE

-448 GHAEISAPQG
+448 GHAEIYAPQG

-490 TPGTPVLSAEIGNPL
+490 TPGTPVLSAEIGKPL

-530 ILKDQA
+530 VLKDQSA
-536 SVATYGQR
+536 VATYGQE
-544 ARNGVVIITTKGYS
+544 ARNGVVIITTKGDTAL
-558 PAPAASEQ
+558 PARPENA
-566 RGMTMTGSFA
+566 R
-576 QDNEQPFL
+576 
-584 IAETMPSF
+584 
-592 RGGDLNTFRAWV
+592 
-604 QENVKYPAEAVKNN
+604 QEHGKATTQAEAH
-618 IQGRVIL
+618 
-625 SFVIEKDGSVSN
+625 D
-637 MQILQTPDRSLSA
+637 
-650 EALRVIEASPK
+650 EA
-661 WTPGEQRGQ
+661 
-670 KVRVKY
+670 
-676 TLPVDFRM
+676 
-684 GATAQ
+684 
-689 AELQDGSI
+689 I
-697 RETGEKEDDQPFLIA
+697 RETGETEDDQPFLIA
-712 ETMPLFPMQEGD
+712 ETMPLFPMQEGG

-732 TFRTWVQANVK
+732 TFRAWVQKNIK
-743 YPTEAFRNGEQ
+743 YPAEAFRNGEQ

-854 FRRWVQMNVKYPEE
+854 FRRWVQMNVKYPAE
-868 ALGKNIYGKVLV
+868 ALGKKIYWKVLV

>member
-129 TGIYRI
+129 TGKYRI

-261 KNRHSLLRLAGTL
+261 KGRHSLLRLAGTL

-296 TTGTGIETA
+296 TAGTGIGTA
-305 PGQETQHAGDEKKD
+305 PGLETQNAGDEKKD
-319 KTCRVSIDVRNKDKG
+319 KTRSVSIEVRSKDKG
-334 ALPGAIVQVVGT
+334 ALSGAIVQVIGT
-346 TQGTVTNA
+346 TQGTVTDT

-359 ITVPDGSKLLVSYPD
+359 IAVPGGSKLMISYPG
-374 YESATV
+374 YEPATV
-380 DTKRHSQKEGTVVVL
+380 DTKQHSQKEATVVVL
-395 QRTENK
+395 LRTENR
-401 AATSSSDEGATTTE
+401 AASSSNQGAATTE

-448 GHAEISAPQG
+448 GHAEIYAPQG

-490 TPGTPVLSAEIGNPL
+490 TPGTPVLSAEIGKPL

-530 ILKDQA
+530 VLKDQSA
-536 SVATYGQR
+536 VATYGQE
-544 ARNGVVIITTKGYS
+544 ARNGVVIITTKGDTAL
-558 PAPAASEQ
+558 PARPENA
-566 RGMTMTGSFA
+566 R
-576 QDNEQPFL
+576 
-584 IAETMPSF
+584 
-592 RGGDLNTFRAWV
+592 
-604 QENVKYPAEAVKNN
+604 QEHGKATTQAEAH
-618 IQGRVIL
+618 
-625 SFVIEKDGSVSN
+625 D
-637 MQILQTPDRSLSA
+637 
-650 EALRVIEASPK
+650 EA
-661 WTPGEQRGQ
+661 
-670 KVRVKY
+670 
-676 TLPVDFRM
+676 
-684 GATAQ
+684 
-689 AELQDGSI
+689 I
-697 RETGEKEDDQPFLIA
+697 RETGETEDDQPFLIA
-712 ETMPLFPMQEGD
+712 ETMPLFPMQEGG

-732 TFRTWVQANVK
+732 TFRAWVQKNIK
-743 YPTEAFRNGEQ
+743 YPAEAFRNGEQ

-854 FRRWVQMNVKYPEE
+854 FRRWVQMNVKYPAE

>member
-86 AHAITPGHLCLGL
+86 APAITPGHLCLGL

-129 TGIYRI
+129 TGKYRI
-135 VRTRQEIASF
+135 VRTQQEIASF

-261 KNRHSLLRLAGTL
+261 KSRHSLLRLAGIL

-296 TTGTGIETA
+296 ATGTGIETA
-305 PGQETQHAGDEKKD
+305 PGQETQNAGDEKKD
-319 KTCRVSIDVRNKDKG
+319 KTRSVSIEVRSKDKG
-334 ALPGAIVQVVGT
+334 ALSGAIVQVIGT
-346 TQGTVTNA
+346 TQGTVTDT

-359 ITVPDGSKLLVSYPD
+359 IAVPGGSKLMISYPG
-374 YESATV
+374 YEPATV
-380 DTKRHSQKEGTVVVL
+380 DTKQHSQKEASVVVL
-395 QRTENK
+395 LRTENK
-401 AATSSSDEGATTTE
+401 AASSSNQGAATTE

-448 GHAEISAPQG
+448 GHAEIYAPQG

-490 TPGTPVLSAEIGNPL
+490 TPGTPVLSAEIGKPL

-530 ILKDQA
+530 VLKDQSA
-536 SVATYGQR
+536 VATYGQE
-544 ARNGVVIITTKGYS
+544 ARNGVVIITTKGDTAL
-558 PAPAASEQ
+558 PARPENA
-566 RGMTMTGSFA
+566 R
-576 QDNEQPFL
+576 
-584 IAETMPSF
+584 
-592 RGGDLNTFRAWV
+592 
-604 QENVKYPAEAVKNN
+604 QEHGKATTQAEAH
-618 IQGRVIL
+618 
-625 SFVIEKDGSVSN
+625 D
-637 MQILQTPDRSLSA
+637 
-650 EALRVIEASPK
+650 EA
-661 WTPGEQRGQ
+661 
-670 KVRVKY
+670 
-676 TLPVDFRM
+676 
-684 GATAQ
+684 
-689 AELQDGSI
+689 I
-697 RETGEKEDDQPFLIA
+697 RETGETEDDQPFLIA
-712 ETMPLFPMQEGD
+712 ETMPLFPMQEGG

-732 TFRTWVQANVK
+732 TFRAWVQKNIK
-743 YPTEAFRNGEQ
+743 YPAEAFRNGEQ

-854 FRRWVQMNVKYPEE
+854 FRRWVQMNVKYPAE

>member
-129 TGIYRI
+129 TGKYRI
-135 VRTRQEIASF
+135 VRTQQEIASF

-261 KNRHSLLRLAGTL
+261 KSRHSLLRLAGIL

-296 TTGTGIETA
+296 TAGTGIGTA
-305 PGQETQHAGDEKKD
+305 PGLETQNAGDEKKD
-319 KTCRVSIDVRNKDKG
+319 KTRSVSIEVRSKDKG
-334 ALPGAIVQVVGT
+334 ALSGAIVQVIGT
-346 TQGTVTNA
+346 TQGTVTDT

-359 ITVPDGSKLLVSYPD
+359 IAVPGGSKLMISYPG
-374 YESATV
+374 YEPATV
-380 DTKRHSQKEGTVVVL
+380 DTKQHSQKEASVVVL
-395 QRTENK
+395 LRTENK
-401 AATSSSDEGATTTE
+401 AASSSNQGAATTE

-448 GHAEISAPQG
+448 GHAEIYAPQG

-490 TPGTPVLSAEIGNPL
+490 TPGTPVLSAEIGKPL

-530 ILKDQA
+530 VLKDQSA
-536 SVATYGQR
+536 VATYGQE
-544 ARNGVVIITTKGYS
+544 ARNGVVIITTKGDTAL
-558 PAPAASEQ
+558 PARPENA
-566 RGMTMTGSFA
+566 R
-576 QDNEQPFL
+576 
-584 IAETMPSF
+584 
-592 RGGDLNTFRAWV
+592 
-604 QENVKYPAEAVKNN
+604 QEHGKATTQAEAH
-618 IQGRVIL
+618 
-625 SFVIEKDGSVSN
+625 D
-637 MQILQTPDRSLSA
+637 
-650 EALRVIEASPK
+650 EA
-661 WTPGEQRGQ
+661 
-670 KVRVKY
+670 
-676 TLPVDFRM
+676 
-684 GATAQ
+684 
-689 AELQDGSI
+689 I
-697 RETGEKEDDQPFLIA
+697 RETGETEDDQPFLIA
-712 ETMPLFPMQEGD
+712 ETMPLFPMQEGG

-732 TFRTWVQANVK
+732 TFRAWVQKNIK
-743 YPTEAFRNGEQ
+743 YPAEAFRNGEQ

-854 FRRWVQMNVKYPEE
+854 FRRWVQMNVKYPAE

>member
-129 TGIYRI
+129 TGKYRI
-135 VRTRQEIASF
+135 VRTQQEIASF

-261 KNRHSLLRLAGTL
+261 KSRHSLLRLAGTL

-296 TTGTGIETA
+296 TAGTGIGTA
-305 PGQETQHAGDEKKD
+305 PGLETQNAGDEKKD
-319 KTCRVSIDVRNKDKG
+319 KTRSVSIEVRSKDKG
-334 ALPGAIVQVVGT
+334 ALSGAIVQVIGT
-346 TQGTVTNA
+346 TQGTVTDT

-359 ITVPDGSKLLVSYPD
+359 IAVPGGSKLMISYPG
-374 YESATV
+374 YEPATV
-380 DTKRHSQKEGTVVVL
+380 DTKQHSQKEASVVVL
-395 QRTENK
+395 LRTENK
-401 AATSSSDEGATTTE
+401 AASSSNQGAATTE

-448 GHAEISAPQG
+448 GHAEIYAPQG

-490 TPGTPVLSAEIGNPL
+490 TPGTPVLSAEIGKPL

-530 ILKDQA
+530 VLKDQSA
-536 SVATYGQR
+536 VATYGQE
-544 ARNGVVIITTKGYS
+544 ARNGVVIITTKGDTAL
-558 PAPAASEQ
+558 PARPENA
-566 RGMTMTGSFA
+566 R
-576 QDNEQPFL
+576 
-584 IAETMPSF
+584 
-592 RGGDLNTFRAWV
+592 
-604 QENVKYPAEAVKNN
+604 QEHGKATTQAEAH
-618 IQGRVIL
+618 
-625 SFVIEKDGSVSN
+625 D
-637 MQILQTPDRSLSA
+637 
-650 EALRVIEASPK
+650 EA
-661 WTPGEQRGQ
+661 
-670 KVRVKY
+670 
-676 TLPVDFRM
+676 
-684 GATAQ
+684 
-689 AELQDGSI
+689 I
-697 RETGEKEDDQPFLIA
+697 RETGETEDDQPFLIA
-712 ETMPLFPMQEGD
+712 ETMPLFPMQEGG

-732 TFRTWVQANVK
+732 TFRAWVQKNIK
-743 YPTEAFRNGEQ
+743 YPAEAFRNGEQ

-854 FRRWVQMNVKYPEE
+854 FRRWVQMNVKYPAE

>member
-61 VIVATPTVTAPDL
+61 VIVATPTITAPDL

-129 TGIYRI
+129 TGKYRI
-135 VRTRQEIASF
+135 VRTQQEIASF

-261 KNRHSLLRLAGTL
+261 KGRHSLLRLAGTL

-296 TTGTGIETA
+296 TAGTGIGTA
-305 PGQETQHAGDEKKD
+305 PGLETQNAGDEKKD
-319 KTCRVSIDVRNKDKG
+319 KTRSVSIEVRSKDKG
-334 ALPGAIVQVVGT
+334 ALSGAIVQVIGT
-346 TQGTVTNA
+346 TQGTVTDT

-359 ITVPDGSKLLVSYPD
+359 IAVPGGSKLMISYPG
-374 YESATV
+374 YEPATV
-380 DTKRHSQKEGTVVVL
+380 DTKQHSQKEATVVVL
-395 QRTENK
+395 LRTENR
-401 AATSSSDEGATTTE
+401 AASSSNQGAATTE

-448 GHAEISAPQG
+448 GHAEIYAPQG

-490 TPGTPVLSAEIGNPL
+490 TPGTPVLSAEIGKPL

-530 ILKDQA
+530 VLKDQSA
-536 SVATYGQR
+536 VATYGQE
-544 ARNGVVIITTKGYS
+544 ARNGVVIITTKGDTAL
-558 PAPAASEQ
+558 PARPENA
-566 RGMTMTGSFA
+566 R
-576 QDNEQPFL
+576 
-584 IAETMPSF
+584 
-592 RGGDLNTFRAWV
+592 
-604 QENVKYPAEAVKNN
+604 QEHGKATTQAEAH
-618 IQGRVIL
+618 
-625 SFVIEKDGSVSN
+625 D
-637 MQILQTPDRSLSA
+637 
-650 EALRVIEASPK
+650 EA
-661 WTPGEQRGQ
+661 
-670 KVRVKY
+670 
-676 TLPVDFRM
+676 
-684 GATAQ
+684 
-689 AELQDGSI
+689 I
-697 RETGEKEDDQPFLIA
+697 RETGETEDDQPFLIA
-712 ETMPLFPMQEGD
+712 ETMPLFPMQEGG

-732 TFRTWVQANVK
+732 TFRAWVQKNIK
-743 YPTEAFRNGEQ
+743 YPAEAFRNGEQ

-854 FRRWVQMNVKYPEE
+854 FRRWVQMNVKYPAE

>member
-129 TGIYRI
+129 TGKYRI
-135 VRTRQEIASF
+135 VRTQQEIASF

-261 KNRHSLLRLAGTL
+261 KSRHSLLRLAGIL

-296 TTGTGIETA
+296 ATGTGIETA
-305 PGQETQHAGDEKKD
+305 PGQETQNAGDEKKD
-319 KTCRVSIDVRNKDKG
+319 KTRSVSIEVRSKDKG
-334 ALPGAIVQVVGT
+334 ALSGAIVQVIGT
-346 TQGTVTNA
+346 TQGTVTDT

-359 ITVPDGSKLLVSYPD
+359 IAVPGGSKLMISYPG
-374 YESATV
+374 YEPATV
-380 DTKRHSQKEGTVVVL
+380 DTKQHSQKEASVVVL
-395 QRTENK
+395 LRTENK
-401 AATSSSDEGATTTE
+401 AASSSNQGAATTE

-448 GHAEISAPQG
+448 GHAEIYAPQG

-490 TPGTPVLSAEIGNPL
+490 TPGTPVLSAEIGKPL

-530 ILKDQA
+530 VLKDQSA
-536 SVATYGQR
+536 VATYGQE
-544 ARNGVVIITTKGYS
+544 ARNGVVIITTKGDTAL
-558 PAPAASEQ
+558 PARPENA
-566 RGMTMTGSFA
+566 R
-576 QDNEQPFL
+576 
-584 IAETMPSF
+584 
-592 RGGDLNTFRAWV
+592 
-604 QENVKYPAEAVKNN
+604 QEHGKATTQAEAH
-618 IQGRVIL
+618 
-625 SFVIEKDGSVSN
+625 D
-637 MQILQTPDRSLSA
+637 
-650 EALRVIEASPK
+650 EA
-661 WTPGEQRGQ
+661 
-670 KVRVKY
+670 
-676 TLPVDFRM
+676 
-684 GATAQ
+684 
-689 AELQDGSI
+689 I
-697 RETGEKEDDQPFLIA
+697 RETGETEDDQPFLIA
-712 ETMPLFPMQEGD
+712 ETMPLFPMQEGG

-732 TFRTWVQANVK
+732 TFRAWVQKNIK
-743 YPTEAFRNGEQ
+743 YPAEAFRNGEQ

-833 GEEPFLVVDTPP
+833 GEEPFLVVD
-845 QFNGGDIGE
+845 
-854 FRRWVQMNVKYPEE
+854 
-868 ALGKNIYGKVLV
+868 L
-880 TFVIEKDGSVGNA
+880 
-893 EIFKSPDKSLAD
+893 SL
-905 EVLRVIGKSP
+905 IH
-915 KWTPGKQRGE
+915 
-925 AVRVKFGMPV
+925 
-935 DFAVQTSEG
+935 
-944 ILHDK
+944 I
-949 DTAQREGDMEEILV
+949 
-963 VGYGTQKK
+963 

>member
-74 ADWTAEVLPDAE
+74 AVWTAEVLPDAE

-129 TGIYRI
+129 TGKYRI
-135 VRTRQEIASF
+135 VRTQQEIASF

-261 KNRHSLLRLAGTL
+261 KSRHSLLRLAGIL

-296 TTGTGIETA
+296 ATGTGIETA
-305 PGQETQHAGDEKKD
+305 PGQETQNAGDEKKD
-319 KTCRVSIDVRNKDKG
+319 KTRSVSIEVRSKDKG
-334 ALPGAIVQVVGT
+334 ALSGAIVQVIGT
-346 TQGTVTNA
+346 TQGTVTDT

-359 ITVPDGSKLLVSYPD
+359 IAVPGGSKLMISYPG
-374 YESATV
+374 YEPATV
-380 DTKRHSQKEGTVVVL
+380 DTKQHSQKEASVVVL
-395 QRTENK
+395 LRTENK
-401 AATSSSDEGATTTE
+401 AASSSNQGAATTE

-448 GHAEISAPQG
+448 GHAEIYAPQG

-468 KPYLLEVGEAAR
+468 KPFLLEVGEAAR

-490 TPGTPVLSAEIGNPL
+490 TPGTPVLSAEIGKPL

-530 ILKDQA
+530 VLKDQSA
-536 SVATYGQR
+536 VATYGQE
-544 ARNGVVIITTKGYS
+544 ARNGVVIITTKGDTAL
-558 PAPAASEQ
+558 PARPENA
-566 RGMTMTGSFA
+566 R
-576 QDNEQPFL
+576 
-584 IAETMPSF
+584 
-592 RGGDLNTFRAWV
+592 
-604 QENVKYPAEAVKNN
+604 QEHGKATTQAEAH
-618 IQGRVIL
+618 
-625 SFVIEKDGSVSN
+625 D
-637 MQILQTPDRSLSA
+637 
-650 EALRVIEASPK
+650 EA
-661 WTPGEQRGQ
+661 
-670 KVRVKY
+670 
-676 TLPVDFRM
+676 
-684 GATAQ
+684 
-689 AELQDGSI
+689 I
-697 RETGEKEDDQPFLIA
+697 RETGETEDDQPFLIA
-712 ETMPLFPMQEGD
+712 ETMPLFPMQEGG

-732 TFRTWVQANVK
+732 TFRAWVQKNIK
-743 YPTEAFRNGEQ
+743 YPAEAFRNGEQ

-854 FRRWVQMNVKYPEE
+854 FRRWVQMNVKYPAE

>member
-129 TGIYRI
+129 TGKYRI
-135 VRTRQEIASF
+135 VRTQQEIASF

-261 KNRHSLLRLAGTL
+261 KSRHSLLRLAGIL

-296 TTGTGIETA
+296 ATGTGIETA
-305 PGQETQHAGDEKKD
+305 PGQETQNAGDEKKD
-319 KTCRVSIDVRNKDKG
+319 KTRSVSIEVRSKDKG
-334 ALPGAIVQVVGT
+334 ALSGAIVQVIGT
-346 TQGTVTNA
+346 TQGTVTDT

-359 ITVPDGSKLLVSYPD
+359 IAVPGGSKLMISYPG
-374 YESATV
+374 YEPATV
-380 DTKRHSQKEGTVVVL
+380 DTKQHSQKEASVVVL
-395 QRTENK
+395 LRTENK
-401 AATSSSDEGATTTE
+401 AASSSNQGAATTE

-448 GHAEISAPQG
+448 GHAEIYAPQG

-490 TPGTPVLSAEIGNPL
+490 TPGTPVLSAEIGKPL

-530 ILKDQA
+530 VLKDQSA
-536 SVATYGQR
+536 VATYGQE
-544 ARNGVVIITTKGYS
+544 ARNGVVIITTKGDTAL
-558 PAPAASEQ
+558 PARPENA
-566 RGMTMTGSFA
+566 R
-576 QDNEQPFL
+576 
-584 IAETMPSF
+584 
-592 RGGDLNTFRAWV
+592 
-604 QENVKYPAEAVKNN
+604 QEHGKATTQAEAH
-618 IQGRVIL
+618 
-625 SFVIEKDGSVSN
+625 D
-637 MQILQTPDRSLSA
+637 
-650 EALRVIEASPK
+650 EA
-661 WTPGEQRGQ
+661 
-670 KVRVKY
+670 
-676 TLPVDFRM
+676 
-684 GATAQ
+684 
-689 AELQDGSI
+689 I
-697 RETGEKEDDQPFLIA
+697 RETGETEDDQPFLIA
-712 ETMPLFPMQEGD
+712 ETMPLFPMQEGG

-732 TFRTWVQANVK
+732 TFRAWVQKNIK
-743 YPTEAFRNGEQ
+743 YPAEAFRNGEQ

-773 ILQTPGKAFSEETRR
+773 KLQTPGKAFSEETRR

-854 FRRWVQMNVKYPEE
+854 FRRWVQMNVKYPAE

-893 EIFKSPDKSLAD
+893 DIFKSPDKSLAD